1 MSFQDKYIELR
12 GKKIFIIYWLALFVI
27 IISVMIW
34 RDSIYYVIGLFF
46 LLSVLEY
53 FIIKCPYC
61 KKRPIKL
68 FHKFPQNCN
77 HCGGVIVSSE

>member
-1 MSFQDKYIELR
+1 MSFQEKYIELR
-12 GKKIFIIYWLALFVI
+12 GNKSFIIYWLALFVI
-27 IISVMIW
+27 IISVMVW
-34 RDSIYYVIGLFF
+34 RNSIYYVIGLFF

-68 FHKFPQNCN
+68 FRKFSQNCK
-77 HCGGVIVSSE
+77 HCGRAMVSSE